1 MATNFS
7 WLKKMAVLGISWRF
21 AMNELDEKT
30 ASTETMAKKRTQ
42 IQRTLSP
49 RSFGLGIFCS
59 SSSAFAFMAPV
70 IDYV

>member
-7 WLKKMAVLGISWRF
+7 WLKKMVVLGTSWRF

-30 ASTETMAKKRTQ
+30 ASTEIIAKSMTQ

-59 SSSAFAFMAPV
+59 SSWASMMPFG
-70 IDYV
+70 Y